1 MGNRGWVGGTV
12 RVICG
17 VGVASLY
24 LPFCI
29 YRLLHLSLVGSSLLE
44 VHGVFLTGL
53 WLSCL
58 HCTVSISL
66 RFPVLG
72 VLLFSHVPLFMGI

>member
-1 MGNRGWVGGTV
+1 MEGGEGGWATGGGLGGTV

-17 VGVASLY
+17 VGVASLH

-44 VHGVFLTGL
+44 VHGVCF
-53 WLSCL
+53 
-58 HCTVSISL
+58 
-66 RFPVLG
+66 
-72 VLLFSHVPLFMGI
+72 